1 MAGDQD
7 TDGANNKENMDLL
20 DTVGVLPD
28 GSADFIHDKGFKM
41 VHYNINS
48 LVGKIDQLRFMVFSL
63 KPDVIS
69 INETRLSTN
78 ITDDEIS
85 IENYDI
91 YCCDR
96 NRNGGGVCLYV
107 KSCFNSLL
115 RTDLMSNDLEII
127 WIQINLPSF
136 KPFLVSSLYRP
147 PSSGEHYFRNIFNN
161 VEHALSE
168 SRDVY
173 ILSDMNIDVSSDRT
187 CHRDDLNHI

>member
-1 MAGDQD
+1 M
-7 TDGANNKENMDLL
+7 
-20 DTVGVLPD
+20 
-28 GSADFIHDKGFKM
+28 
-41 VHYNINS
+41 
-48 LVGKIDQLRFMVFSL
+48 GKIDQLRFMVFSL

-78 ITDDEIS
+78 ITDNEIS

-91 YCCDR
+91 YRCDR

-107 KSCFNSLL
+107 KSCLNSLL

-127 WIQINLPSF
+127 WIEINLLSF

-147 PSSGEHYFRNIFNN
+147 PSSSEHYFRNIFNN
-161 VEHALSE
+161 VEYALSE

-173 ILSDMNIDVSSDRT
+173 ILSDMNIDVSSDRIWIICVT
-187 CHRDDLNHI
+187 YFS